1 MLKSNNLVIDLLDKN
16 NNRISVKVPESKV
29 DLTETQIVEFGNK
42 IISSGLFVSN
52 EGFPVVK
59 IGGAKR
65 VEMTTT
71 QYKLA

>member
-1 MLKSNNLVIDLLDKN
+1 MQKSNNLVIDLLDKN
-16 NNRISVKVPESKV
+16 NNRISIKVPESKT
-29 DLTETQIVEFGNK
+29 DLTETQIVEFGTK
-42 IISSGLFVSN
+42 IINSGLFVSN